1 MVYLQLGGNKK
12 RDVTIW
18 APPKPK
24 PVLPFGLGP
33 PAEEVKAED
42 YTETTYSEYELKLL
56 KESVQGIVMSFGI
69 TMLMSFKFNI
79 HVSLAVQSVSGPV
92 GLIDSVILKKYI
104 LGINSAK
111 GYGEFLQKPTAADL
125 VSDEAKAELKDKK
138 EAVKEV
144 VEKKE
149 EKKSTGS
156 KCAEV
161 PVKSSVNEID

>member
-12 RDVTIW
+12 RDVKIW
-18 APPKPK
+18 APPKAK

-33 PAEEVKAED
+33 PAEEIKAED

-104 LGINSAK
+104 LGISSEK
-111 GYGEFLQKPTAADL
+111 GYGEFLHKPTAADVL
-125 VSDEAKAELKDKK
+125 SDEKKAELKDEK
-138 EAVKEV
+138 EAVAKKE
-144 VEKKE
+144 EKE